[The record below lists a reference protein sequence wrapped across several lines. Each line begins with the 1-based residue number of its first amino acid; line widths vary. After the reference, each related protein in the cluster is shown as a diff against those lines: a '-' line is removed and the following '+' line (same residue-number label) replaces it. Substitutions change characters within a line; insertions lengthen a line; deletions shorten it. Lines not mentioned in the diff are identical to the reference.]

1 MRRRDFLAALA
12 FSTTS
17 AGLLS
22 ACGADGSDPAQA
34 PVPAPVDP
42 QRLAGVTLRVG
53 DQKGNA
59 RSLLHS
65 AGLDDFP
72 YTVQWA
78 TFPSGPPLLEA
89 VSADAI
95 DLGGVGNTPPLFAAA
110 AGANIKIVAAA
121 KGNVA
126 SDALVVLPNSPLRG
140 RDQLRGRK
148 IAVSKGSSAHG
159 QILLTLRAAGL
170 TPNDVELVYLQPS
183 DALGAFRQGSVDAW
197 AIWDPYFS
205 QIQLESGA
213 RVIADGQGTANGLS
227 FQVAGTKALAD
238 AGRNT
243 AIADYLVRLARAQR
257 FSDANR
263 EQRAQAWSADTG
275 LPIEVTRRATDLG
288 PDLPVP
294 LDDSVIRSE
303 QELADAFVAVKEIP
317 RPFQFAE
324 FVDTRFANQLATAG

>member
-1 MRRRDFLAALA
+1 MRRRDFLAVLA

-17 AGLLS
+17 AGLLT
-22 ACGADGSDPAQA
+22 ACGSGGGEPADAG
-34 PVPAPVDP
+34 VPAPVDP
-42 QRLAGVTLRVG
+42 QQLAGVTLRVG
-53 DQKGNA
+53 DQKGNS

-95 DLGGVGNTPPLFAAA
+95 DIGGVGNTPPLFAAA
-110 AGANIKIVAAA
+110 AGANIKIVAAS

-126 SDALVVLPNSPLRG
+126 SDALVVLPNSPLQG

-148 IAVSKGSSAHG
+148 IAVAKGSSAHG

-170 TPNDVELVYLQPS
+170 TLDDVELVYLQPS

-227 FQVAGTKALAD
+227 FQVAGIKALAD

-243 AIADYLVRLARAQR
+243 AIADYLVRLANAQR

-263 EQRAQAWSADTG
+263 EQRAQAWSEDTG
-275 LPIEVTRRATDLG
+275 LPIEVTRRATGLG

-294 LDDSVIRSE
+294 LDDEVIRSE
-303 QELADAFVAVKEIP
+303 QELADAFVAAKEIP

-324 FVDTRFANQLATAG
+324 FVDTRFAAQLATAG

>member
-1 MRRRDFLAALA
+1 MEQPTVRRREFLAALA
-12 FSTTS
+12 LSATS

-22 ACGADGSDPAQA
+22 ACASGRGDPVQA
-34 PVPAPVDP
+34 PVPAPVDAG
-42 QRLAGVTLRVG
+42 QLARVTLRVG
-53 DQKGNA
+53 DQKGNS
-59 RSLLHS
+59 RSLLRS

-110 AGANIKIVAAA
+110 AGAKIKIIASS

-126 SDALVVLPNSPLRG
+126 SDALVVLPDSPLRG

-148 IAVSKGSSAHG
+148 IAVAKGSSAHG
-159 QILLTLRAAGL
+159 QILLTLRTAGL
-170 TPNDVELVYLQPS
+170 TPDDVELVFLQPS
-183 DALGAFRQGSVDAW
+183 DALGAFKQGAVDAW

-213 RVIADGQGTANGLS
+213 RAIADGQGTANGLS
-227 FQVAGTKALAD
+227 FQVAGTTALAD

-243 AIADYLVRLARAQR
+243 AIGDYLVRLAKAQR
-257 FSDANR
+257 FADGNR

-275 LPIEVTRRATDLG
+275 LPIEVTRRATELG
-288 PDLPVP
+288 PDLPVA
-294 LDDSVIRSE
+294 LDDAVIRSE
-303 QELADAFVAVKEIP
+303 QELADAFVAAKEIP
-317 RPFQFAE
+317 RRFEFAD
-324 FVDTRFANQLATAG
+324 FVDTRFAAA

>member
-1 MRRRDFLAALA
+1 MRRRDFLASLALSA
-12 FSTTS
+12 TS

-22 ACGADGSDPAQA
+22 ACAGGRGGPAQA
-34 PVPAPVDP
+34 PAPAPVDP
-42 QRLAGVTLRVG
+42 GQLARVTLRVG

-59 RSLLHS
+59 RSLLR
-65 AGLDDFP
+65 AARLDDFP

-110 AGANIKIVAAA
+110 AGAKIKVIAAS

-126 SDALVVLPNSPLRG
+126 SDALVVLPNSPLQG

-148 IAVSKGSSAHG
+148 IAVAKGSSAHG

-170 TPNDVELVYLQPS
+170 TPHDVNLVFLQPS
-183 DALGAFRQGSVDAW
+183 DAIGAFKQGAVDAW

-205 QIQLESGA
+205 QIQLEAGA
-213 RVIADGQGTANGLS
+213 RAIADGQGTANGLS
-227 FQVAGTKALAD
+227 FQVAGTTALAD

-243 AIADYLVRLARAQR
+243 AIADYLVRLAKAQR

-275 LPIEVTRRATDLG
+275 LPIEVTRRATGLG

-294 LDDSVIRSE
+294 LDAEVTRSE
-303 QELADAFVAVKEIP
+303 QELADTFVAAGEIP
-317 RPFQFAE
+317 RPFKFAD
-324 FVDTRFANQLATAG
+324 FVDTRFAATLATA